1 MRRPP
6 HRLRPAPPA
15 PGRDPAALLGLLL
28 GVCLLCGCQTYTRQ
42 SQAMTAAWSAGDT
55 ATAAREFGRR
65 ADRKPDSKDAVV
77 WRLEAGAAFR
87 AAGDYAESNR
97 HLDAAAARMDAYEQQ
112 ARVRVASET
121 AALFTNPQNL
131 PYPGR
136 GYERIML
143 HTYKALNYL
152 ALGETERARPE
163 LIRAYQAQQ
172 DAVRQNQRRIEEARE
187 AERAATQPE
196 ALQRSRADPAL
207 NAALAGITAPLE
219 GFKFYAD
226 YVNPFTVYLDGLYF
240 LHAGSGGADLERAV
254 TSLRR
259 VAAVAGQSPWIQEDL
274 RLAETGA
281 RGGASPTPRLT
292 YVLFET
298 GRAASREQVRIDI
311 PIIFAD
317 VSYVGAAFP
326 QLVFH
331 PGHAASA
338 TITTPAGPATTALVA
353 NMDAVVALDFR
364 DEFPVILT
372 KTLVSTIAKAA
383 AGWAVNTAARQQDD
397 GLGLLARLVTAA
409 VQAAVNIADTRCWST
424 LPKEFQ
430 VARLNTPADGRVTIT
445 VAGSSPQSVS
455 LVDGHVVVVYV
466 KSITA
471 GRPPW
476 IHQFRLR

>member
-1 MRRPP
+1 MLRHPHPVRPI
-6 HRLRPAPPA
+6 PPA
-15 PGRDPAALLGLLL
+15 RGRVPAVLLGLLL
-28 GVCLLCGCQTYTRQ
+28 GVFLTAGCQTYTRQ
-42 SQAMTAAWSAGDT
+42 SQGMTAAWAAGDS

-65 ADRKPDSKDAVV
+65 ADRKPHAKDAVV

-87 AAGDYAESNR
+87 ATGDYLESNR

-112 ARVRVASET
+112 ARVRLASET

-152 ALGETERARPE
+152 ALGQADRARPE

-172 DAVRQNQRRIEEARE
+172 DAVRQNERRIEEARE
-187 AERAATQPE
+187 AERASTQPE
-196 ALQRSRADPAL
+196 ALQRSRSDPTL
-207 NAALAGITAPLE
+207 NAALAGITQPLE

-240 LHAGSGGADLERAV
+240 LHAGAGPSDLERAL

-259 VAAVAGQSPWIQEDL
+259 VAAVVGQSPWIQEDL
-274 RLAETGA
+274 RLAEAGA
-281 RGGASPTPRLT
+281 ASRPSPAPRLT

-326 QLVFH
+326 QLAFH
-331 PGHAASA
+331 PGHAPNAA
-338 TITTPAGPATTALVA
+338 LTTPAGTATTTPVA
-353 NMDAVVALDFR
+353 NLDAIVALDFR

-372 KTLVSTIAKAA
+372 KTLVSTIAKAT
-383 AGWAVNTAARQQDD
+383 AGWAVNTAARQQDEA
-397 GLGLLARLVTAA
+397 LGALARLLTLA
-409 VQAAVNIADTRCWST
+409 VQAAVNIADTRCWTT

-430 VARLNTPADGRVTIT
+430 VARLNTPADGRVTIS
-445 VAGSSPQSVS
+445 VAGSGPQNVT
-455 LVDGHVVVVYV
+455 LIDGTVVVVYV
-466 KSITA
+466 KSVSA
-471 GRPPW
+471 GSPPV